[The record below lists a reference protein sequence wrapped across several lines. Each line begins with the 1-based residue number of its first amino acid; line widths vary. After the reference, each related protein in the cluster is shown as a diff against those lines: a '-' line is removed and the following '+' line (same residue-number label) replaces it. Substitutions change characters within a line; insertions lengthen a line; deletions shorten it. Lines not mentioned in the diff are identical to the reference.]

1 MAAKPVYRDYRA
13 GASEPQGTLLPRR
26 DSAAP
31 NYQPQIPDE
40 LALELQTHEGNDTRH
55 DSQRGNQPAGVLP
68 ETGSEPVDCPSAL
81 GFLDPPLADGELG
94 WLAQFRVIRVLG
106 MGGMGMVLEAED
118 THLQRRVALKVIRPE
133 LAGDAS
139 LRQRFLREARAMAAI
154 HNDHLVTIYQV
165 GQHRDTPFLSMQY
178 LQGQTLQSRL
188 RREPRLPL
196 SEVLGIGIEIAE
208 GLEAA
213 HAHGLIHR
221 DIKPANIFLSLDRD
235 PSSAGET
242 TPPRSTVKILD
253 FGLAVPMGSD
263 GQLTGVGHIL
273 GTPLYMAPEQ
283 ARGEC
288 VDHRCDLFSLGAV
301 LYEMAV
307 GVSPFQAK
315 DALGILIA
323 VTTEEPRPLAD
334 LDPSLPD
341 TFTQLV
347 HALLSKMPDGR
358 PASARAVAAALREIE
373 RNPSGNPSSVP
384 IRALPPRDR
393 NPGPPK
399 AAPAPT
405 PTETVHPGRSAKR
418 ARRGLPWLV
427 GGLLVFVASAAGF
440 FFWEGPSKETK
451 LESQDA
457 VPIVDSKQETEPRNE
472 KVPSAVLP
480 AGEPIRVGI
489 LHSLTGELAASESS
503 VVDATLLAIDGL
515 NEKGGVLGRP
525 IVPILADGRSDEDTF
540 AREARRLIVDEH
552 VAVVFGC
559 WTSACRKAVKPIFEK
574 HRHLL
579 FYPLYYEGLESSG
592 HIVYTGGAP
601 NQQIIP
607 AVQWSYAFLGK
618 RRFFLAGSDSVYPR
632 TVHAIVKEKV
642 RQLGGEIVG
651 EEYVAP
657 GATDLTALV
666 GKVVKAKPDLIVNSM
681 NGGSNVIFVR
691 GLRKDGI
698 TSERVPMLAFNISE
712 NVLRDLG
719 TKDLAGDYTV
729 ASYYPDL
736 DRPENAE
743 FLRRLRAK
751 LGPQRVATDP
761 MESAYNS
768 VHLWAKAVESAR
780 DTSPE
785 VIAKAVRGLAL
796 DAPGGP
802 IRVDPDNLHVW
813 VMVRLARIGADG
825 SFDVVW
831 SSDKPVRPEPYPTTR
846 TRTQWEQFLADLQT
860 RWHGRWEADR

>member
-1 MAAKPVYRDYRA
+1 VFAASRA
-13 GASEPQGTLLPRR
+13 EP
-26 DSAAP
+26 
-31 NYQPQIPDE
+31 I
-40 LALELQTHEGNDTRH
+40 
-55 DSQRGNQPAGVLP
+55 
-68 ETGSEPVDCPSAL
+68 GSTDAL
-81 GFLDPPLADGELG
+81 GFLDQPLAAGELG
-94 WLAQFRVIRVLG
+94 WLAQYRVIRVLG

-118 THLQRRVALKVIRPE
+118 THLQRPVALKVIRPE

-178 LQGQTLQSRL
+178 LQGETLESRL
-188 RREPRLPL
+188 KRQPRLPL
-196 SEVLGIGIEIAE
+196 PDVLRIGIEIAE

-221 DIKPANIFLSLDRD
+221 DIKPANIFLSSDRD

-242 TPPRSTVKILD
+242 RPPRSTVKILD

-301 LYEMAV
+301 LYEMAA
-307 GVSPFQAK
+307 GLSPFQAK

-334 LDPSLPD
+334 HDPSLPD
-341 TFTQLV
+341 AFTQLV
-347 HALLSKMPDGR
+347 HALLSKMPGGR
-358 PASARAVAAALREIE
+358 PANARTVASALWEIE

-384 IRALPPRDR
+384 LRALPPPDR
-393 NPGPPK
+393 NPGPPT

-405 PTETVHPGRSAKR
+405 PTKTAHPGRSEKR

-427 GGLLVFVASAAGF
+427 GGLLAFVASAAGF
-440 FFWEGPSKETK
+440 FFWEWPSKEVK
-451 LESQDA
+451 LEGQDP
-457 VPIVDSKQETEPRNE
+457 VPIAESKQETGPRNK
-472 KVPSAVLP
+472 KVPSPVPP
-480 AGEPIRVGI
+480 AGEPIKVGI

-525 IVPILADGRSDEDTF
+525 IVPILADGRSDGDTF
-540 AREARRLIVDEH
+540 AREAKRLIVDEH

-559 WTSACRKAVKPIFEK
+559 WTSACRKAVKPIIEK

-579 FYPLYYEGLESSG
+579 FYPVYYEGLESSG
-592 HIVYTGGAP
+592 HIVYTGGTP

-618 RRFFLAGSDSVYPR
+618 RRFFLAGTDSVYPR
-632 TVHAIVKEKV
+632 TAHAIVKEKV
-642 RQLGGEIVG
+642 RLLGGEIVG
-651 EEYVAP
+651 EEYVEP

-666 GKVVKAKPDLIVNSM
+666 QKVVEAKPDLIVNSL

-691 GLRKDGI
+691 GLRREGI

-719 TKDLAGDYTV
+719 ASDLAGDYTV
-729 ASYYPDL
+729 ASYYPEL
-736 DRPENAE
+736 DRPENTE

-780 DTSPE
+780 DTAPGA
-785 VIAKAVRGLAL
+785 IAKAVRGVAL
-796 DAPGGP
+796 EAPGGP
-802 IRVDPDNLHVW
+802 IRVDPDNLHLW

-831 SSDKPVRPEPYPTTR
+831 CSDKPVRPEPYPTTR
-846 TRTQWEQFLADLQT
+846 TRAQWEGFLADLQAQ
-860 RWHGRWEADR
+860 WHGRWEAGRK